1 MMEKS
6 DDIKR
11 LEGKMADFLDET
23 MGRSK
28 GMVKVAHPNAAM
40 SNNSYKNYRSSF
52 LTLGDMQIPDDY
64 RKIFQWC
71 RYFFKFD
78 PIVGAAVRSL
88 AVFPITDIIYNDSR
102 ESEEMDLG
110 EENSESYKFYTNM
123 FKDLDLYKHLIEIG
137 YDYYLY
143 GNCVIFAEPGVK
155 TVRRR
160 NKDTKEIEEKKEV
173 VWKSLERL
181 DITRLKIDRD
191 PQTKE
196 KIYYYDVPADIKKI
210 IQTKRPLDKYNK
222 IPEVFKKAVAKNG
235 VVKLRSDF
243 VFHIGMPAES
253 GDSNFLATPP
263 VLHAMK
269 LILYSNILRQAQEAI
284 AYEHIVPRRIYYFQ
298 ETENFAP
305 EYNFQ
310 QIADDFAFELRKQ
323 LNDPNYQVISPIPVQ
338 QIQHGGNGRALLLAP
353 EIEQLENT
361 ILAAMGTP
369 REFVFGGVSYSGSTT
384 SLRILENN
392 FITYRVLLHN
402 YVNDFLIRKLAELR
416 GEWEVPDDDDK
427 LVKVEF
433 SELKMQDDIQQKQL
447 MITLNS
453 SGKLPDEVLYEKVLG
468 LDSRKI
474 FKLMQNQRKR
484 EIEEQVELTILQAQA
499 QSEMQATMA
508 KMGIL
513 PPEPVPGDPNDPNA
527 QGDPNVQGN
536 PNAQPTATATPPAS
550 TGAPQTAGAGDSSK
564 SPAGGAGQQM
574 VTPQLTQASAM
585 QTAQA
590 MVGMSEAER
599 SNVIRKLPTADSKL
613 VMQYYVELQHRA
625 DQDAQQEIN
634 MDQMPTQLPPRRQGG
649 V

>member
-1 MMEKS
+1 MSDNEDIQKLEK
-6 DDIKR
+6 
-11 LEGKMADFLDET
+11 KMASFIDDT
-23 MGRSK
+23 IGRK
-28 GMVKVAHPNAAM
+28 DGMVKTASPSPSMA
-40 SNNSYKNYRSSF
+40 NNSYKNYRSSF

-78 PIVGAAVRSL
+78 PIIGAAVRSL

-123 FKDLDLYKHLIEIG
+123 FKEMDLYKHLIEIG

-143 GNCVIFAEPGVK
+143 GNCVIFAEPGMK

-160 NKDTKEIEEKKEV
+160 DKQTKQIIEKKEI

-191 PQTKE
+191 PETKE
-196 KIYYYDVPADIKKI
+196 KVYYYDVPADIKKI
-210 IQTKRPLDKYNK
+210 IQTKKPLEKYNK

-235 VVKLRSDF
+235 VVKLRADF
-243 VFHIGMPAES
+243 VYHIGMPSES
-253 GDSNFLATPP
+253 GDSSLLATPP

-284 AYEHIVPRRIYYFQ
+284 AYEHIVPRRIYFFQ
-298 ETENFAP
+298 ETEQFAP
-305 EYNFQ
+305 EYNFR
-310 QIADDFAFELRKQ
+310 QIAEDFAFELRKQ
-323 LNDPNYQVISPIPVQ
+323 LNDPNYQVISPVPVN

-427 LVKVEF
+427 LIKTEF
-433 SELKMQDDIQQKQL
+433 SELKMQKQL
-447 MITLNS
+447 MIQLNTA
-453 SGKLPDEVLYEKVLG
+453 GKLPDEVLYEKVLG
-468 LDSRKI
+468 LDARKM

-484 EIEEQVELTILQAQA
+484 EIEEQVELQILQAQA
-499 QSEMQATMA
+499 QSDMQVKMA
-508 KMGIL
+508 HLGIL
-513 PPEPVPGDPNDPNA
+513 PVAPPGDPNDPNA
-527 QGDPNVQGN
+527 QGDPNAPSG
-536 PNAQPTATATPPAS
+536 AASATPPP
-550 TGAPQTAGAGDSSK
+550 GAAGATPPPGTASK
-564 SPAGGAGQQM
+564 APAGAEQA
-574 VTPQLTQASAM
+574 PAAQLSQGNAM
-585 QTAQA
+585 QLAQN
-590 MVGMSEAER
+590 MLKMTEPER
-599 SNVIRKLPTADSKL
+599 ANFIRKLPVPDSKL
-613 VMQYYVELQHRA
+613 VMQYFTELQYQA
-625 DQDAQQEIN
+625 EQDNQQVD
-634 MDQMPTQLPPRRQGG
+634 MTPMPTELPPRRPGG

>member
-1 MMEKS
+1 MSEQ
-6 DDIKR
+6 DDITR
-11 LEGKMADFLDET
+11 LEGKMAKLVDDT
-23 MGRSK
+23 IGRSG
-28 GMVKVAHPNAAM
+28 GMVKTASPSPNM
-40 SNNSYKNYRSSF
+40 SNTSYRNYRSSF

-123 FKDLDLYKHLIEIG
+123 FKELDLYKHLIEIG

-143 GNCVIFAEPGVK
+143 GNCVIFAEPGMK

-160 NKDTKEIEEKKEV
+160 DKATKQIVEKKEI

-181 DITRLKIDRD
+181 DVTRLKIDRD

-210 IQTKRPLDKYNK
+210 IQSKKPIEKYNK
-222 IPEVFKKAVAKNG
+222 IPEIFKKAVAKNG
-235 VVKLRSDF
+235 VVKLRGDF
-243 VFHIGMPAES
+243 VYHIGMPAES
-253 GDSNFLATPP
+253 GDSSMLATPP

-284 AYEHIVPRRIYYFQ
+284 AFEHIVPRRIYFFQ
-298 ETENFAP
+298 ETESFAP
-305 EYNFQ
+305 EYNFN
-310 QIADDFAFELRKQ
+310 QIAEDFAFELRKQ

-361 ILAAMGTP
+361 ILAALGTP

-402 YVNDFLIRKLAELR
+402 YINDFLIRKLAELR

-427 LVKVEF
+427 LIKTEF

-447 MITLNS
+447 MIQLNT
-453 SGKLPDEVLYEKVLG
+453 SGKLPDEILYEKVLG
-468 LDSRKI
+468 LDARKV

-484 EIEEQVELTILQAQA
+484 EIDENVELQILQAQA
-499 QSEMQATMA
+499 QADMQVKMA
-508 KMGIL
+508 QMGIL
-513 PPEPVPGDPNDPNA
+513 PVTQPGDPNDPNA
-527 QGDPNVQGN
+527 QGDPNAPSG
-536 PNAQPTATATPPAS
+536 TASAPGAASATPTPGSAS
-550 TGAPQTAGAGDSSK
+550 GNSS
-564 SPAGGAGQQM
+564 AGGGKEQA
-574 VTPQLTQASAM
+574 PAAQLTNGSAM
-585 QTAQA
+585 KLAQDMLNMTEPEQA
-590 MVGMSEAER
+590 NM
-599 SNVIRKLPTADSKL
+599 IRKLPVADSKL
-613 VMQYYVELQHRA
+613 VMQYFTELESRA
-625 DQDAQQEIN
+625 KEDASQNID
-634 MDQMPTQLPPRRQGG
+634 MRPMPTQLPPRRPGG